1 MSDSTLKPVRQSLWG
16 ALGALLASSGAMVC
30 CVLPAVMVSL
40 GAGASL
46 VGLLG
51 AFPQL
56 IWLSEHKEWVFM
68 VAVVMLLVAGYLLS
82 RARTA
87 PCPADPALAM
97 ACQRLRRWS
106 VVLYA
111 ISVVGTFIGFLFAFV
126 LPVLMS

>member
-1 MSDSTLKPVRQSLWG
+1 MSDPTLKPVKQSLWG
-16 ALGALLASSGAMVC
+16 AFGALLASSGAMVC

-56 IWLSEHKEWVFM
+56 IWLSQHKEWVFV
-68 VAVVMLLVAGYLLS
+68 VAVLMLLVAGQLLA
-82 RARTA
+82 RARMA
-87 PCPADPALAM
+87 PCPADPALAR

-106 VVLYA
+106 IGLYFL
-111 ISVVGTFIGFLFAFV
+111 SVIGTLIGFIFAFI
-126 LPVLMS
+126 LPALMA